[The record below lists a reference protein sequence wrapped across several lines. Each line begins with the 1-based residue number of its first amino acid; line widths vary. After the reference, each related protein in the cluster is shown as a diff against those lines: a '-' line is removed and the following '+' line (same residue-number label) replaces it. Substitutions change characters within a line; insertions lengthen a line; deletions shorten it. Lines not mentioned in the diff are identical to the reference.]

1 MDDPSSADISN
12 DIVIEVPV
20 DEHDISN
27 DIVIEVPVDDGD
39 DDGGTEVTG
48 KPPEDGEPLKGIPS
62 DCGKDSS
69 ENKEVIT
76 AEDNTD
82 DNEKEVQIELDEDS
96 KAVQGDDLT
105 PRLGMTFKTREE
117 VCNFYKAYAM
127 AVGFGVAVQKTSFA
141 TSGQCRRV
149 IIACS
154 KVGKGKTDACYK
166 ARQSAKTDCQAKIVA
181 KAAGDGLLHLVEV
194 NNEHNHPV
202 NPSTARFLNCYKKMA
217 GSRKQESV
225 GQSNGQGS
233 SRPDEIECE
242 DSTKIGRLKLAKGD
256 DEAVY
261 QFFANMQNK
270 DPNFFYLVDLND
282 HGCLRS
288 LFWADGRCRTAYQ
301 YFGDVVSVDTTLLT
315 EKYDLP
321 LVLFVGMNHHG
332 QLVLLGCSLISN
344 ETVQTY
350 TWLFKA
356 FQTCM
361 LGICPNSIVTD
372 YSKAIQGAVLDV
384 FSGARHRL
392 CLSSIMKKVPGK
404 LKGHP
409 DFKAIK
415 RALKKAAFDSLKVDE
430 FEKCWMKMIVDH
442 GLENNDWLASLY
454 ENRHMWVPAFLKNTF
469 WAGMSVSQR
478 GETISTYLNGH
489 VYPKTSLKQFF
500 SKYDMILQSK
510 YKKEAEAD
518 SESHKTPLLISKFYM
533 EEQLSKLYTFNMFKK
548 FQEELKATMYCDVLL
563 IQMDGPLINFQVK
576 ECSFI
581 EDGKATEN
589 KDHEVLY
596 NTDKHEIQCICGSF
610 EFCGILCRHA
620 LSIFK
625 FQQIFEIPSHYI
637 LGRWKKD
644 YKRLH
649 AVDRS
654 LNDMQVDNVV
664 ERYDYLTMRCL
675 HLAELGF
682 ISDDRY
688 QVALKLLKEVEKSL
702 LDDGICRDRQ
712 PRLLSFGMNSNENVQ
727 NLLLAQLGT
736 SEGNKNSNSL
746 QVKRRGRPPKKAKEP
761 NMEMLARPNKEQDFL
776 RSSLVGNEGNI
787 LHSNPTP
794 SHLNT
799 QRIDLMEDITTDDLS
814 FGSHFGMHVNHQH
827 HIGNQ
832 PRTQTHNLLQDQYDH
847 QTIGNPRMQWIYQ
860 QILQDDQIPKAPS
873 GRRTG

>member
-1 MDDPSSADISN
+1 MDDPSSAVRSFFARL
-12 DIVIEVPV
+12 P
-20 DEHDISN
+20 DISN

-39 DDGGTEVTG
+39 DDCGTEVNG
-48 KPPEDGEPLKGIPS
+48 KPPEDGEPLRGIPS
-62 DCGKDSS
+62 DCGKESS
-69 ENKEVIT
+69 DNKEVIT
-76 AEDNTD
+76 AEDNAD
-82 DNEKEVQIELDEDS
+82 DTEKEVQIELDEDS
-96 KAVQGDDLT
+96 KGVQGDDLT

-256 DEAVY
+256 DEA
-261 QFFANMQNK
+261 
-270 DPNFFYLVDLND
+270 
-282 HGCLRS
+282 
-288 LFWADGRCRTAYQ
+288 
-301 YFGDVVSVDTTLLT
+301 
-315 EKYDLP
+315 
-321 LVLFVGMNHHG
+321 
-332 QLVLLGCSLISN
+332 
-344 ETVQTY
+344 
-350 TWLFKA
+350 
-356 FQTCM
+356 
-361 LGICPNSIVTD
+361 
-372 YSKAIQGAVLDV
+372 
-384 FSGARHRL
+384 
-392 CLSSIMKKVPGK
+392 
-404 LKGHP
+404 
-409 DFKAIK
+409 
-415 RALKKAAFDSLKVDE
+415 
-430 FEKCWMKMIVDH
+430 
-442 GLENNDWLASLY
+442 
-454 ENRHMWVPAFLKNTF
+454 
-469 WAGMSVSQR
+469 
-478 GETISTYLNGH
+478 
-489 VYPKTSLKQFF
+489 
-500 SKYDMILQSK
+500 
-510 YKKEAEAD
+510 
-518 SESHKTPLLISKFYM
+518 
-533 EEQLSKLYTFNMFKK
+533 
-548 FQEELKATMYCDVLL
+548 
-563 IQMDGPLINFQVK
+563 
-576 ECSFI
+576 
-581 EDGKATEN
+581 
-589 KDHEVLY
+589 
-596 NTDKHEIQCICGSF
+596 
-610 EFCGILCRHA
+610 
-620 LSIFK
+620 
-625 FQQIFEIPSHYI
+625 IFEIPSHYI

-649 AVDRS
+649 AVDHS

-688 QVALKLLKEVEKSL
+688 QVTLKLLKEVEKSL
-702 LDDGICRDRQ
+702 LDDGMRRDRQ

-832 PRTQTHNLLQDQYDH
+832 PRTQTHNLLQVCY
-847 QTIGNPRMQWIYQ
+847 
-860 QILQDDQIPKAPS
+860 L
-873 GRRTG
+873 